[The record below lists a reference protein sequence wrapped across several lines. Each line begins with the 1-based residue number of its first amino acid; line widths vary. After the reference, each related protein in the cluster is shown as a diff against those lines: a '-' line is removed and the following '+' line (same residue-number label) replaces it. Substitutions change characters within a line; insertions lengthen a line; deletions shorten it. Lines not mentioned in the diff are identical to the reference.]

1 MASSALEGKEES
13 PVQVFL
19 KSHPAAL
26 KFVQAPK
33 PFPSS
38 FAREC
43 YWGVNAFKFVNKE
56 GRERFVRYRIMPEM
70 GVEHLDEAAIKEK
83 GPEFLYEEIKAGG
96 RLPVGMRLMGQVA
109 GEGDVVDDCTVQW
122 GEEREVVELGR
133 VSVEGVVEE
142 GEQGEE
148 QKRIIF
154 DPVPRVEGV
163 EGSGDPL
170 IELRAGVYL
179 VSGRERRA
187 A

>member
-1 MASSALEGKEES
+1 MAPTEEGASES

-19 KSHPAAL
+19 KNHPAAL
-26 KFVQAPK
+26 AFVQAPK
-33 PFPSS
+33 PPPSS
-38 FAREC
+38 FAREM
-43 YWGVNAFKFVNKE
+43 YWGVNAYKLINSEGKE
-56 GRERFVRYRIMPEM
+56 TFVRYRIVPDL
-70 GVEHLDEAAIKEK
+70 GVEHLDEAAVKEK
-83 GPEFLYEEIKAGG
+83 GPEYLYEEIVGEG
-96 RLPVGMRLMGQVA
+96 RLPVGFKLMAQVA
-109 GEGDVVDDCTVQW
+109 GEGDVVDDCTVHW

-133 VSVEGVVEE
+133 VRLEKGVEE
-142 GEQGEE
+142 GEQGGE